1 MRPNTGE
8 GRYLELLRD
17 VMLHGSRS
25 DNRTDTPTR
34 KVFGRF
40 WTCDDV
46 VEDFPLLTTKRV
58 HWKSVVAELIW
69 FLSGSTSAVRLR
81 DMGCT
86 IWDEWADERG
96 YLGPI
101 YGKQWRSWSNIREWE
116 KQGEGPTLLE
126 WADQIQ
132 NVMDLLE
139 KDPNSRRM
147 IVSAWNVT
155 DLQYMALQPCHYAFQ
170 LQVQDGDLNMM
181 VNMRSTD
188 IFLGMPF
195 NIASYALLL
204 RMFAHVTGYRARR
217 LCFSLGDLH
226 IYENHM
232 EQGRIQLTRNQLDAP
247 RVGLQDSIGSIFEFR
262 PENIELR
269 SYNPHA
275 GLKGEVAI

>member
-17 VMLHGSRS
+17 VMLHGSKS
-25 DNRTDTPTR
+25 DNRTGTPTR

-46 VEDFPLLTTKRV
+46 VDDFPLLTTKRV
-58 HWKSVVAELIW
+58 HFKSVVAELIW
-69 FLSGSTSAVRLR
+69 FLSGSTNVKPLQE
-81 DMGCT
+81 MGCT
-86 IWDEWADERG
+86 IWDEWAKLDG

-101 YGKQWRSWSNIREWE
+101 YGKQWRDWFDYSCGDNI
-116 KQGEGPTLLE
+116 
-126 WADQIQ
+126 DQIQ
-132 NVMDLLE
+132 NVIGLLE
-139 KDPNSRRM
+139 KEPNSRRM
-147 IVSAWNVT
+147 IVSAWNVA
-155 DLQYMALQPCHYAFQ
+155 DLDDMALQPCHYAFQ

-195 NIASYALLL
+195 NISSYALLL
-204 RMFAHVTGYRARR
+204 RMFAHVTGFRARR

-247 RVGLQDSIGSIFEFR
+247 RVGLQDSIGSIFDFR
-262 PENIELR
+262 PEHVELR
-269 SYNPHA
+269 SYNPHS
-275 GLKGEVAI
+275 GLKGKVAV